1 MKIYRHKRV
10 FASNSNSNNINEVVK
25 RKNFAEKLIEDL
37 ENDYNVSI
45 SNEAYGDIMDLA
57 DDLNYGKDANRHGS
71 TPYLVL
77 EDAIYEIFE
86 EDTGIQI

>member
-10 FASNSNSNNINEVVK
+10 FASNSNSYNTDEVVK
-25 RKNFAEKLIEDL
+25 RKNFADKLIEDL

-57 DDLNYGKDANRHGS
+57 DDLNYGKDASKYGS
-71 TPYLVL
+71 TPCLVL

-86 EDTGIQI
+86 EDTGIQL

>member
-1 MKIYRHKRV
+1 MKVYRRKRV
-10 FASNSNSNNINEVVK
+10 FASNSNSYNINEVVK
-25 RKNFAEKLIEDL
+25 RKNFADKLIEDL

-45 SNEAYGDIMDLA
+45 SNEAYDDIMDLA
-57 DDLNYGKDANRHGS
+57 ADLNYGKGASKYGS

-86 EDTGIQI
+86 EDTGIQL

>member
-10 FASNSNSNNINEVVK
+10 FASNSNSYNTDEVVK
-25 RKNFAEKLIEDL
+25 RKNFADKLIEDL

-57 DDLNYGKDANRHGS
+57 DDLNY
-71 TPYLVL
+71 
-77 EDAIYEIFE
+77 
-86 EDTGIQI
+86 